1 VRRLALITL
10 LAALLVTS
18 VVPVSAAIDLKTA
31 QSQKSSIDSRISKL
45 QAEKKKTLEE
55 KAKLEREK
63 KQVIEQQEAESKAYN
78 ELLEQISEAEE
89 NLRLNMIAL
98 EEAEKEYN
106 RQRELFKK
114 RLKVMYQNSTV
125 STLET
130 LLESK
135 SLVDFY
141 ERVQYMAII
150 SRNDSELIGDL
161 NAARLDVEYK
171 RQKLKEAKAVLEQM
185 AAEKEQRIISLK
197 ASRSAIEAE
206 IEKSNAELTQLEKD
220 IDKQIEESKKLN
232 SIIKQLQ
239 QSQKKYAGGS
249 MTWPC
254 PSSYNIT
261 SYYGMRKHPIL
272 RKYKMH
278 TGIDIAAPTGS
289 SIVAANKGTVIMA
302 QYDKSGGYGNMVVID
317 HGGGISTLYAHCSK
331 LLVKVGDEV
340 KAGQVIAKVGST
352 GLATGPHLHFEVRVN
367 GETKNPLSGY
377 LKN

>member
-1 VRRLALITL
+1 MKRLALITL
-10 LAALLVTS
+10 LIAMLVASMAPAA
-18 VVPVSAAIDLKTA
+18 AAIDLKSA
-31 QSQKSSIDSRISKL
+31 QSQKSSVDSRISKL
-45 QAEKKKTLEE
+45 QAEKKKALEE

-63 KQVIEQQEAESKAYN
+63 KQITLEQEAENKAYN
-78 ELLEQISEAEE
+78 ELLAQISEAEE
-89 NLRLNMIAL
+89 NLRQNMIAL

-106 RQRELFKK
+106 RQRELFKT
-114 RLKVMYQNSTV
+114 RLKIMYQNS
-125 STLET
+125 STSKLET

-141 ERVQYMAII
+141 ERIQYMSII
-150 SRNDSELIGDL
+150 SRNDSEIIKDL
-161 NAARLDVEYK
+161 NAAKLDVEFK
-171 RQKLKEAKAVLEQM
+171 RQRMKEAKDVLEQR
-185 AAEKEQRIISLK
+185 AAEKEQRLTTLK
-197 ASRSAIEAE
+197 ASRSALEE
-206 IEKSNAELTQLEKD
+206 ELQRSTKELTQLEKD
-220 IDKQIEESKKLN
+220 IDAQIAESKRLN
-232 SIIKQLQ
+232 SVIKEL
-239 QSQKKYAGGS
+239 SKSTKKYAGGS

-278 TGIDIAAPTGS
+278 TGIDIAAASGS
-289 SIVAANKGTVIMA
+289 SIVAANSGTVIMS

-317 HGGGISTLYAHCSK
+317 HGGGITTLYGHASK

-352 GLATGPHLHFEVRVN
+352 GLSTGPHLHFEVRVN

>member
-1 VRRLALITL
+1 VKRLALITL
-10 LAALLVTS
+10 LIAMLVASMAPAA
-18 VVPVSAAIDLKTA
+18 AAIDLKSA
-31 QSQKSSIDSRISKL
+31 QSQKSSVDSRISKL
-45 QAEKKKTLEE
+45 QAEKKKALEE

-63 KQVIEQQEAESKAYN
+63 KQITLEQEAENKAYN
-78 ELLEQISEAEE
+78 ELLAQISEAEE
-89 NLRLNMIAL
+89 NLRQNMIAL

-106 RQRELFKK
+106 RQRELFKT
-114 RLKVMYQNSTV
+114 RLKIMYQNS
-125 STLET
+125 STSKLET

-141 ERVQYMAII
+141 ERIQYMSII
-150 SRNDSELIGDL
+150 SRNDSEIIKDL
-161 NAARLDVEYK
+161 NAAKLDVEFK
-171 RQKLKEAKAVLEQM
+171 RQRMKEAKDVLEQR
-185 AAEKEQRIISLK
+185 AAEKEQRLTTLK
-197 ASRSAIEAE
+197 ASRSALEE
-206 IEKSNAELTQLEKD
+206 ELQRSTKELTQLEKD
-220 IDKQIEESKKLN
+220 IDAQIAESKRLN
-232 SIIKQLQ
+232 SVIKEL
-239 QSQKKYAGGS
+239 SKSTKKYAGGS

-278 TGIDIAAPTGS
+278 TGIDIAAASGS
-289 SIVAANKGTVIMA
+289 SIVAANSGTVIMS

-317 HGGGISTLYAHCSK
+317 HGGGITTLYGHASK

-352 GLATGPHLHFEVRVN
+352 GLSTGPHLHFEVRVN